1 MSAAIRGQISGGG
14 HAPAKAGLRDL
25 LKTVHRI
32 DEAGATFKSLT
43 DTWADSTTPHGKL
56 TLLSLLEEK
65 SK

>member
-1 MSAAIRGQISGGG
+1 
-14 HAPAKAGLRDL
+14 LRDL